1 MKFTDYFKKNF
12 ETSDNSVY
20 KELETRYYRAKM
32 EDGMT
37 AVKEMINEVKA
48 KIIDENEY
56 YQEILFETAQ
66 YSCTAKVTATTPVEI
81 AIDFTI
87 TTFNFIGMLKGI
99 KFIQSFYEI
108 IDKKITFKGTAL
120 YRG

>member
-1 MKFTDYFKKNF
+1 MKFGDYFKKNF
-12 ETSDNSVY
+12 ETTDNSEY
-20 KELETRYYRAKM
+20 KELETRYYRAKL
-32 EDGMT
+32 EDGME
-37 AVKEMINEVKA
+37 ALKEMISEVKA
-48 KIIDENEY
+48 RIIDENEY

-87 TTFNFIGMLKGI
+87 TTFNFIGMLKGM
-99 KFIQSFYEI
+99 KYIQSFYEI
-108 IDKKITFKGTAL
+108 MDKKLTFKGTAL